1 MYLSKLIPF
10 EISDH
15 DQLTFVS
22 VVVQCYPLIM
32 IGIFQPYA
40 EFFYIINYL
49 RAGQHRIKRS
59 GDRLFKRKIRYLL
72 CNLHSVRDRKLKTRK
87 KLNYN
92 ITITSTRHQNSKS

>member
-32 IGIFQPYA
+32 IGIFKPFA
-40 EFFYIINYL
+40 EFFYIVNYL
-49 RAGQHRIKRS
+49 RAGQHRIKGQVTGYLKERYGTCYATYTVS
-59 GDRLFKRKIRYLL
+59 GIA
-72 CNLHSVRDRKLKTRK
+72 N
-87 KLNYN
+87 
-92 ITITSTRHQNSKS
+92 

>member
-1 MYLSKLIPF
+1 MYLSELIPF

-32 IGIFQPYA
+32 IGIFKPFA
-40 EFFYIINYL
+40 EFFYIINYF

-72 CNLHSVRDRKLKTRK
+72 CNLHRDRKLKTRK

>member
-32 IGIFQPYA
+32 IGIFKPFA

-49 RAGQHRIKRS
+49 RAGA
-59 GDRLFKRKIRYLL
+59 
-72 CNLHSVRDRKLKTRK
+72 T
-87 KLNYN
+87 
-92 ITITSTRHQNSKS
+92 QN

>member
-32 IGIFQPYA
+32 IGIFKPFA

-59 GDRLFKRKIRYLL
+59 GDRLFK
-72 CNLHSVRDRKLKTRK
+72 K
-87 KLNYN
+87 KDTVFVMQLTQCQGLQIKNEEE
-92 ITITSTRHQNSKS
+92 IEL

>member
-32 IGIFQPYA
+32 IGIFKPYA

-49 RAGQHRIKRS
+49 RGNTELKGQVTGYLKERYGICYATYTVS
-59 GDRLFKRKIRYLL
+59 GIA
-72 CNLHSVRDRKLKTRK
+72 N
-87 KLNYN
+87 
-92 ITITSTRHQNSKS
+92 